1 MDTPTTSIWELFV
14 KLLGGTKPTE
24 THRVSNPW
32 VGSPIN
38 VAADTRT
45 SDHLAARYI
54 NGSQISYWKWRIS
67 SKSRVRQNFA
77 SIDDSRLKHLHFTRP
92 NWGGCSLMWKPLL
105 SPMIW
110 LRSVTG
116 FLKIRKLFL
125 ESLKIFIQGNSIT
138 MIVTTKPNPPSKR
151 WIFWTLKNV
160 TIQNERVL
168 YGLGQNGRKCLFG
181 KNEEAHSPRW
191 MTKDTS
197 SFYINDKFMKMNNLD
212 ELRLFDVF
220 QVFHHFMKLLLS
232 DELSF

>member
-1 MDTPTTSIWELFV
+1 M
-14 KLLGGTKPTE
+14 
-24 THRVSNPW
+24 
-32 VGSPIN
+32 
-38 VAADTRT
+38 
-45 SDHLAARYI
+45 
-54 NGSQISYWKWRIS
+54 
-67 SKSRVRQNFA
+67 
-77 SIDDSRLKHLHFTRP
+77 
-92 NWGGCSLMWKPLL
+92 
-105 SPMIW
+105 
-110 LRSVTG
+110 
-116 FLKIRKLFL
+116 
-125 ESLKIFIQGNSIT
+125 
-138 MIVTTKPNPPSKR
+138 
-151 WIFWTLKNV
+151 